1 MYPQSRFF
9 ARQLN
14 PGVILT
20 QELKMKMYNFEAL
33 HREKSQLETDIELI
47 RKQQDSIEDKLAEA
61 LAEDEFQRCL
71 NGHMTIGPNDSE
83 VLEIFKKHLN
93 STIDKLASKYERKIY
108 LDTDLQKLKMTI
120 EKDIMKVNEE
130 AAAAETATS

>member
-1 MYPQSRFF
+1 MNQQPRLF

-20 QELKMKMYNFEAL
+20 QELKMKIFNYESLN
-33 HREKSQLETDIELI
+33 REKSQLETEISQI

-71 NGHMTIGPNDSE
+71 HGHMSSGPNDNE
-83 VLEIFKKHLN
+83 VLDIFKKHLS

-108 LDTDLQKLKMTI
+108 LDIDLQKLKMTI
-120 EKDIMKVNEE
+120 EKEIMKVNDE
-130 AAAAETATS
+130 AAAADAASN